1 MNAVSR
7 ECGEADRVEPEEDL
21 VVDAACLF
29 RYVLIVLVLPPDEY
43 ECDVCSDC
51 RDDYEERISECGRR
65 DGSRDDVADDASAG
79 CGEECQNVDT
89 EDIHLFAHTCNGT

>member
-29 RYVLIVLVLPPDEY
+29 RYVLIVLVLPKSAWEKY
-43 ECDVCSDC
+43 
-51 RDDYEERISECGRR
+51 
-65 DGSRDDVADDASAG
+65 GSK
-79 CGEECQNVDT
+79 
-89 EDIHLFAHTCNGT
+89 